1 MGSTYDFAFDPKYLV
16 PLAAFGATPLSSGA
30 TLTDDDRLEVRFG
43 LTKLETDIANVAGF
57 ELSGPYL
64 AVRAIGV
71 RLSLSDRGLTFGS
84 NTKRGVCVKFIEPVA
99 AFPPWGTIRHPGLT
113 LTLKDPE
120 GFASELEER
129 RPPALPSSLS
139 G

>member
-16 PLAAFGATPLSSGA
+16 PLVAFGATPLSSSA
-30 TLTDDDRLEVRFG
+30 TLTDDDRIEVRFG
-43 LTKLETDIANVAGF
+43 YTKIETDIANVAGV
-57 ELSGPYL
+57 ELSGPYR

-84 NTKRGVCVKFIEPVA
+84 NTRRGVCVKFIEPVS
-99 AFPPWGTIRHPGLT
+99 AFPPWPTIQHPGVT

-120 GFASELEER
+120 GFAAELEER
-129 RPPALPSSLS
+129 RPPASPSL
-139 G
+139 